1 VSAKEEISTTN
12 PKDILGMK
20 KPPLRLIPPAGLLHV
35 AKVMGLGATKYGP
48 FNWRDKDVRRSIYL
62 EAAMRHIL
70 SDLDGEEIDPESGQ
84 PHAAHAASCML
95 ILMDAKATGNL
106 VDDRPKPGATA
117 RLIAELTEKE

>member
-1 VSAKEEISTTN
+1 
-12 PKDILGMK
+12 
-20 KPPLRLIPPAGLLHV
+20 
-35 AKVMGLGATKYGP
+35 
-48 FNWRDKDVRRSIYL
+48 
-62 EAAMRHIL
+62 MRHIL